1 MNLNRS
7 TAFTLRAGVVL
18 GMALMAIGL
27 VMSMSGSDDT
37 VLRAG
42 ILVLILSPFAGVVV
56 SFICLLREKD
66 VFWSA
71 VAGILL
77 MITVSGIAI
86 SII

>member
-27 VMSMSGSDDT
+27 VMSMGGSGDT

-56 SFICLLREKD
+56 SFICLLGERD
-66 VFWSA
+66 VFWST

-77 MITVSGIAI
+77 LITVSGIAI
-86 SII
+86 SMI